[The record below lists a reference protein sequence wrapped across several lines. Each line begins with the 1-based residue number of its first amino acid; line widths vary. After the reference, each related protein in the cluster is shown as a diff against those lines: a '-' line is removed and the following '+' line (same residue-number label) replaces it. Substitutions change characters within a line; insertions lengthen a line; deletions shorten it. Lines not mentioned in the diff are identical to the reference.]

1 MYKTVTPCFSTKSA
15 PYYICRSIP
24 VLMEEPQAT
33 ASRQV
38 ATCPNV
44 FVQYGVVSMLPHDFL
59 QSCFTTE
66 IEAAFQLHPHH
77 SLQVDYTPKDLYC
90 YVCHILLPEQ
100 PTGNIVFFA
109 SEFFWLEFG
118 ATDTSTVSLV
128 SGKNVKSIKTS
139 SETVETHGA
148 PSRISFTV
156 DVNKVVTIRYG
167 MMDDKKISL
176 MVNASQVNVY
186 LEKAIPN
193 VPDHLKSVCLVNQPS
208 DPRVA
213 CCIGV
218 LGIFLYS
225 FTSCE
230 SWKNVPSDAAILS
243 TMGSHFGKEEGAR
256 KYTYSNAQYR
266 LVLKKEGKGSYVD
279 PWRFFLHSDDRVC
292 DKNCMASRNQF
303 VYSNESCYFNFNVQ
317 FDYEKHRLTLGNSS
331 KFGSLYWKY
340 AFPLPKFQISMD
352 VTLAEPGSYVM
363 LWFSGVSVPSY
374 VYLSQIQRDFIGFVS
389 DANPKFSNCYYTK
402 LQMDQP
408 IMSVILYRSQQ
419 GVMLYYTRSYYD
431 TDYGRYFVFLL
442 KNTTPEMATSGTLAC
457 EIGDSAIEIKFGST
471 DFCIQSFNIRR
482 YFACDVLI
490 SGLIGSDATISSFT
504 ACSVFSDPE
513 YSLLANSK
521 NVVLP
526 SLESSCYAVKRNAYI
541 VAPCNISYRDFPL
554 LANSDPLKRDP
565 PTYKTSG
572 YIAVR
577 NDVSKWESFV
587 ISQDA
592 NEDKLLVFHFCDE
605 DSAYNYIWRNDQGT
619 LSPLKLVLESRK
631 SNGSF
636 SFNTRLSSSNCLSR
650 GLYNF
655 FNICFQNSTL
665 QLLFHSDSLIL
676 SIANFYKLC
685 AEREEVNQTN
695 DFRVLQA
702 IMECFT
708 RLQFSWYNTEFNN
721 VILTLKDRFEIGTQ
735 HVTNRLLFMD
745 NE

>member
-100 PTGNIVFFA
+100 PTGSIVFFA

-128 SGKNVKSIKTS
+128 SGENVKSIKTS

-243 TMGSHFGKEEGAR
+243 TMGSH
-256 KYTYSNAQYR
+256 
-266 LVLKKEGKGSYVD
+266 SYVD

-482 YFACDVLI
+482 YFACDVLL

-504 ACSVFSDPE
+504 ACSAFSEPE

-636 SFNTRLSSSNCLSR
+636 SFNTRLSSSKCLSR

-665 QLLFHSDSLIL
+665 QLLCHSDSLIL